1 MVDANKEARMDPHT
15 EEPRQDNTEI
25 DDEALE
31 TALAESLTELAPEA
45 SHTVSEEDFIQAVG
59 SALEAVGGQLLF
71 KMCVEKDG
79 EGEHVAAAS
88 VGEGGNRQFLLLS
101 LPTSGGVLKV
111 ETTARS
117 ENPVAGIAAAYAGLM
132 DVFEAAA

>member
-1 MVDANKEARMDPHT
+1 MDPHT

-45 SHTVSEEDFIQAVG
+45 SCTVSEEDFVQAVG

-111 ETTARS
+111 ETAARS